1 MKTLAHALEEAPDDR
16 LREGVRAIG
25 NAADHTSDLLEN
37 LLMWSLGRQGV
48 LQAVPRT
55 VRLADIVSDAAAG
68 KPIRTEI
75 PEGFTVTTDPDM
87 LTTCLRNLL
96 DNAVRYSPEAG
107 SVLLSADA
115 EKIVI
120 RDHGPGMDEET
131 LRRLSRPGHLGLAIT
146 RELVDKMGWRLIARN
161 HPDGGCI
168 ITLLFPH
175 HD

>member
-1 MKTLAHALEEAPDDR
+1 
-16 LREGVRAIG
+16 
-25 NAADHTSDLLEN
+25 
-37 LLMWSLGRQGV
+37 
-48 LQAVPRT
+48 
-55 VRLADIVSDAAAG
+55 
-68 KPIRTEI
+68 
-75 PEGFTVTTDPDM
+75 M

-107 SVLLSADA
+107 SVVLSADA

-131 LRRLSRPGHLGLAIT
+131 LHRLSRPGHLGLAIT